1 MQTLIDRLDA
11 WNARLA
17 RALGWIGGLALVA
30 MMALS
35 CANIVLR
42 AVWVPVPGAYELIGF
57 AGAVLAAF
65 SLSYTQLHKT
75 HISVGILA
83 GRLPRLLRRTCALA
97 ATLASSLLFC
107 VAAEETFGW
116 GLYLERTGEL
126 SETLILPYHPVVFAV
141 ALGCL
146 LLGFS
151 MFTDFLKILSGK
163 VKV

>member
-1 MQTLIDRLDA
+1 MHALIDRLDA

-17 RALGWIGGLALVA
+17 RLLAWTGGVALVA
-30 MMALS
+30 MVALS
-35 CANIVLR
+35 CANILLR

-65 SLSYTQLHKT
+65 SLAYTQLHKT

-83 GRLPRLLRRTCALA
+83 GRLPKPLRRTLALA
-97 ATLASSLLFC
+97 AILSSSVLFF
-107 VAAEETFGW
+107 VVAEETAAW
-116 GLYLERTGEL
+116 GLYLVRTGEL
-126 SETLILPYHPVVFAV
+126 SETLIIPYHPVVFAV

-151 MFTDFLKILSGK
+151 MLTDFLKILAGK

>member
-1 MQTLIDRLDA
+1 MHTLIDRLDA

-17 RALGWIGGLALVA
+17 QALAWACGLALVA

-35 CANIVLR
+35 CANIVLL
-42 AVWVPVPGAYELIGF
+42 AVWIPVPGAYELIGF

-83 GRLPRLLRRTCALA
+83 GRLPRVLRRSCALA

-107 VAAEETFGW
+107 VVAEETFSW

-126 SETLILPYHPVVFAV
+126 SETLITPYHPVVFAV

-151 MFTDFLKILSGK
+151 MFMDFLKILSCK

>member
-1 MQTLIDRLDA
+1 MHALIDRLDA

-17 RALGWIGGLALVA
+17 RLLAWAGGLALVA
-30 MMALS
+30 TMLLS

-57 AGAVLAAF
+57 AGAVLTAF

-83 GRLPRLLRRTCALA
+83 KRLPRALRRTCALA
-97 ATLASSLLFC
+97 AVLASSLLFLL
-107 VAAEETFGW
+107 VAEETARW

-126 SETLILPYHPVVFAV
+126 SETLMLPYHPVVFAV

-146 LLGFS
+146 LLSFS
-151 MFTDFLKILSGK
+151 MFTDFLKILAGK